1 MLFILLKIEWLALRV
16 LAKQCPQSSR
26 FTIQIALDLI
36 IITTATAPPRDDRKP
51 NFLLEAALR
60 KQDWETLYSPPLS
73 FGHLPLSGEK

>member
-36 IITTATAPPRDDRKP
+36 IITIATALPCDDQLLKTQRWQNPLNRLNTKNRP
-51 NFLLEAALR
+51 LVCFLDF
-60 KQDWETLYSPPLS
+60 QLS
-73 FGHLPLSGEK
+73 KEII